1 VQHKNTYLN
10 FAIQC
15 ALLVVKLLVVVG
27 EHLEVVES
35 EFLLDA
41 LLESLTLLNSEGVGL
56 GDDGNNIDDI
66 WQLLQHHD
74 VNGLQGVAGGLNKE
88 QAGVDAGVLDVTL
101 TLGCELLSQVRG
113 VLILD
118 ILDDRIP
125 AAIVVHEIAVAR
137 GIDNV
142 QAQTDA
148 VLLNDVWD
156 GLDLGGGADG
166 LIGLKAALGVDEV
179 GGEDSID
186 QSWLAEP
193 SLA

>member
-1 VQHKNTYLN
+1 
-10 FAIQC
+10 
-15 ALLVVKLLVVVG
+15 
-27 EHLEVVES
+27 
-35 EFLLDA
+35 
-41 LLESLTLLNSEGVGL
+41 
-56 GDDGNNIDDI
+56 
-66 WQLLQHHD
+66 
-74 VNGLQGVAGGLNKE
+74 VAGGLNKE

-148 VLLNDVWD
+148 VLLNDV
-156 GLDLGGGADG
+156 
-166 LIGLKAALGVDEV
+166 
-179 GGEDSID
+179 
-186 QSWLAEP
+186 
-193 SLA
+193 